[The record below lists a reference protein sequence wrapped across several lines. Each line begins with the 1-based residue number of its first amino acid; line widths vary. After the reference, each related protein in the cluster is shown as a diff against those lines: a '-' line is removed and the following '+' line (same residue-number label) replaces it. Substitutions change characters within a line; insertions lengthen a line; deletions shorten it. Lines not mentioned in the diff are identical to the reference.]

1 MGERTETTRTVEGDG
16 VTVEKTIEDGGR
28 VTLSVASDRE
38 TELRVQ
44 LADPALEPRSEAD
57 VEFRSG
63 DGGWNAGEAAFEW
76 TFGPRES
83 RTVRYR
89 VPGVDPGSLD
99 AEPRLSV
106 TERAGLG
113 GIVDRTRSDALR
125 GFIGGE
131 RDSLALGPEAE
142 TGGAAAGADPD
153 TTNRAVSEGGS
164 PVGSEAESEAEVEI
178 ESEPEAEP
186 ESEAEPEA
194 KSEPEAEPKSESE
207 AEPESEPEADLR
219 PAADTDAGETPD
231 GDPDEGPEPG
241 SVSEPRGVARALL
254 RELRE
259 DRVDEEVT
267 AALRSELGVETR
279 RSQEVRID
287 HLQNEVADL
296 AAYGDTI
303 EAFIDRYGTFEAVV
317 EDLHDDLSAL
327 EERAERTDSRLAEL
341 SEALEAVDG
350 IDEELR
356 ELRSEVESEL
366 GDVRETQAAIESRFD
381 RLDEERADVEDRLAD
396 LELFSERITE
406 ALRAPGGSGGED
418 EGEDKN
424 EE

>member
-16 VTVEKTIEDGGR
+16 VTVRKTVEDGGR
-28 VTLSVASDRE
+28 VTLAVASDRE
-38 TELRVQ
+38 AGLRVR
-44 LADPALEPRSEAD
+44 LADPALERSEAD
-57 VEFRSG
+57 VEFRSDG
-63 DGGWNAGEAAFEW
+63 DEGWDAGDATFEW
-76 TFGPRES
+76 TFGPRDS

-89 VPGVDPGSLD
+89 VPGVDPGSLG

-106 TERAGLG
+106 TERAGLE

-125 GFIGGE
+125 GFLGGE
-131 RDSLALGPEAE
+131 RDSLALG
-142 TGGAAAGADPD
+142 ADPD
-153 TTNRAVSEGGS
+153 AKEGAVSEGGS
-164 PVGSEAESEAEVEI
+164 TVEDEAEAETG
-178 ESEPEAEP
+178 PEP
-186 ESEAEPEA
+186 ESGAET
-194 KSEPEAEPKSESE
+194 EPGPGAG
-207 AEPESEPEADLR
+207 
-219 PAADTDAGETPD
+219 TDAGETPD
-231 GDPDEGPEPG
+231 GDSEAETEPG
-241 SVSEPRGVARALL
+241 SGSEPRSVARALL
-254 RELRE
+254 AELRE
-259 DRVDEEVT
+259 GRVDEEVT

-317 EDLHDDLSAL
+317 GDVHDELSAL
-327 EERAERTDSRLAEL
+327 EERAERTDARLAEL
-341 SEALEAVDG
+341 SEALEAIDG
-350 IDEELR
+350 IDEEVR

-406 ALRAPGGSGGED
+406 ALRAPDGSGDDGRGGD
-418 EGEDKN
+418 EG
-424 EE
+424 

>member
-16 VTVEKTIEDGGR
+16 VTVEKTVEDGGR

-38 TELRVQ
+38 VELRVQ
-44 LADPALEPRSEAD
+44 LADPALGPRSEAD
-57 VEFRSG
+57 VEFRS
-63 DGGWNAGEAAFEW
+63 DDAGWNAGEAAFEW

-89 VPGVDPGSLD
+89 VPGVDPGSLG

-106 TERAGLG
+106 TEPTGVE

-131 RDSLALGPEAE
+131 RDSLALGSKEE
-142 TGGAAAGADPD
+142 TGGASVGADPD
-153 TTNRAVSEGGS
+153 TKDRAVSEGGS
-164 PVGSEAESEAEVEI
+164 PAGSEAESEAEVEI

-186 ESEAEPEA
+186 
-194 KSEPEAEPKSESE
+194 
-207 AEPESEPEADLR
+207 R
-219 PAADTDAGETPD
+219 PDADTDTGETPD
-231 GDPDEGPEPG
+231 EDSDEGPEPG

-254 RELRE
+254 KELRE

-327 EERAERTDSRLAEL
+327 EERAERTDARLAEL

-406 ALRAPGGSGGED
+406 ALRAPDGSGAED
-418 EGEDKN
+418 EGEDEN
-424 EE
+424 EG